1 MAMSLVVVGFCLG
14 LVCII
19 TGGDVLVRAA
29 IKLNKVSGINTVIIG
44 ATFVSVATTLPEA
57 FISVFA
63 VMAGNHGIAVGN
75 AIGAMIANVSL
86 VLAVSLVFIP
96 AVIKR
101 GEIIYKTLFLLGILV
116 IVLLFAMDLKISWYE
131 GAILIVAF
139 AMFLFMNYFEEKSK
153 SRTIETVTSS
163 EILSKNKKNNVSWF
177 KIALGF
183 VFGQAMLCVGAYA
196 LVENGERL
204 AHMWG
209 ISETVI
215 GFTII
220 AIGTSLPELVTAIS
234 SIRGK
239 CGGLAIGN
247 VIGANI
253 INCTLLLG
261 LCGVIGGSYL
271 PISRETAFVA
281 LPVLILMT
289 SVAILPILFRGKAHR
304 AQGITLLGLYIAYVA
319 YLFIVQPL

>member
-1 MAMSLVVVGFCLG
+1 MTLFLVILGFGLG

-19 TGGDVLVRAA
+19 TGGDILVRSA
-29 IKLNKVSGINTVIIG
+29 IKLNRISGINSVIIG

-63 VMAGNHGIAVGN
+63 VTAGNHGIAVGN
-75 AIGAMIANVSL
+75 AIGAMIANVAL

-96 AVIKR
+96 NIVKR
-101 GEIIYKTLFLLGILV
+101 GDVFLKTLFMMGILV
-116 IVLLFAMDLKISWYE
+116 IVFLFGMDLKISWYE
-131 GAILIVAF
+131 GTILIVAF
-139 AMFLFMNYFEEKSK
+139 VLFLLLNICDARKSGD
-153 SRTIETVTSS
+153 RGEMTPLQRHCEG
-163 EILSKNKKNNVSWF
+163 KKIAWG

-183 VFGQAMLCVGAYA
+183 VFGQALLCVGAFA

-204 AHMWG
+204 AHIWG

-220 AIGTSLPELVTAIS
+220 AVGTSLPELVTAIV

-261 LCGVIGGSYL
+261 ICGVIGGIKGANL
-271 PISRETAFVA
+271 PISKETAFVA
-281 LPVLILMT
+281 LPVLILM
-289 SVAILPILFRGKAHR
+289 SVVAILPILFRGRAHR
-304 AQGITLLGLYIAYVA
+304 AQGVCLLTLYAAYVA